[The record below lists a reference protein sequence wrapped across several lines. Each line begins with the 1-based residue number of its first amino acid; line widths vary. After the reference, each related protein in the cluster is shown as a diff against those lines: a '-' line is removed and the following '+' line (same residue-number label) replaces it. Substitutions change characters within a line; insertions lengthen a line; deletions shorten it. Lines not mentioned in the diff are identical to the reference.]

1 MPLRASSSGLV
12 ISAPTA
18 PGDAPGYC
26 TEMKTTGGEMSG
38 ICSTP
43 SRWYENNPSTHNA
56 TMTMVAKT
64 GLLME
69 TRVIHMGTL
78 LEVRPWERRGSAG
91 NGGGGGERLGRGRG
105 RDGDDA
111 GLGAFAQVVEARAQH
126 RDVRRQAFEHLGA
139 LPHRIAAT
147 RGHGAA
153 QQLAALDRPHVFL
166 ARGRADRAD
175 RHGQAR
181 RGVADLHLRHRVLAG
196 AHRLLRV
203 L

>member
-12 ISAPTA
+12 ISVSTA

-43 SRWYENNPSTHNA
+43 RRWYENNPSTHSA

-78 LEVRPWERRGSAG
+78 LELRPLRRRGSAG
-91 NGGGGGERLGRGRG
+91 DGRRSERLGRGGG

-111 GLGAFAQVVEARAQH
+111 RLGALAQVVEARAQH
-126 RDVRRQAFEHLGA
+126 RDVRFQAFQHLGA
-139 LPHRIAAT
+139 LAHRVAPA
-147 RGHGAA
+147 RGDGAA
-153 QQLAALDRPHVFL
+153 QQLAALHRPHVLL
-166 ARGRADRAD
+166 AGGRADGAD
-175 RHGQAR
+175 RHR
-181 RGVADLHLRHRVLAG
+181 
-196 AHRLLRV
+196 
-203 L
+203 